1 MTLSSKNP
9 EKPALRH
16 VSAPNNDVLSPGA
29 IRKPSKIN
37 GQALIKGGWY
47 LDYLEVALN
56 DLKGDDFGGEWMHC
70 PCYETTLQ
78 NMWGFAN
85 GQFFSPP
92 IC

>member
-56 DLKGDDFGGEWMHC
+56 DLKGDDFGGE
-70 PCYETTLQ
+70 
-78 NMWGFAN
+78 
-85 GQFFSPP
+85 
-92 IC
+92 